1 MSKLEEAISVIIQE
15 LNLQTES
22 NAAFCQRVS
31 EKMRESFSGYNVN
44 FEEIFANKIPNTKLF
59 TPVEFHNIKFIS
71 YCKHHMT
78 PILGKVTVS
87 YAPNEWIIGFSRVV
101 ECVNAFAQ
109 RLQLQEEMTVQIA
122 ECINEYLQ
130 PKSVKVEVSAKHYC
144 MAKSLNDALATIKT
158 THEIVG

>member
-1 MSKLEEAISVIIQE
+1 
-15 LNLQTES
+15 
-22 NAAFCQRVS
+22 
-31 EKMRESFSGYNVN
+31 
-44 FEEIFANKIPNTKLF
+44 
-59 TPVEFHNIKFIS
+59 
-71 YCKHHMT
+71 MT